1 VARVTLALFTAAV
14 STTAPSLA
22 GGDRHPTDDRVPIDG
37 ISLWSHNLAVQ
48 RLQTIRGTAIL
59 RTRTTSGES
68 TRLDV
73 RFMAKLAGDG
83 WGRLLIDRVESAG
96 PLYGSSFLTVERRGQ
111 PPSLWV
117 YLPGL
122 GTPRRVTGS
131 SLGDTYLG
139 TEFAYAEFLQPR
151 VEDFDVRLLGEETI
165 GDTSCWKLEA
175 VPKGGREQGTGYGKR
190 ELWIRQ
196 DNAVERRVLYYDPAG
211 RPLKVLDV
219 YNVVA
224 AGGDSKWIALKR
236 RMRNLRTGQMSVAS
250 FRAIQTDVEVDG
262 VAFSPQHLSD
272 RLW

>member
-1 VARVTLALFTAAV
+1 VSFALLIASV
-14 STTAPSLA
+14 SASAPSVA
-22 GGDRHPTDDRVPIDG
+22 GGEQHPAGGRAPADG
-37 ISLWSHNLAVQ
+37 VSLWSHNLAVQ
-48 RLQTIRGTAIL
+48 RLEAVRGTAVL
-59 RTRTTSGES
+59 RTQTASGES

-73 RFMAKLAGDG
+73 RFMAKLGGDG
-83 WGRLLIDRVESAG
+83 WGRLLVDRVESEG
-96 PLYGSSFLTVERRGQ
+96 PLYGSSFLTLERRGA

-122 GTPRRVTGS
+122 GAPRRVTGS
-131 SLGDTYLG
+131 SLGDAYLG

-151 VEDFDVRLLGEETI
+151 VEDFDVRLLGEDKV
-165 GDTSCWKLEA
+165 GDTSCWKIEA
-175 VPKGGREQGTGYGKR
+175 LPKGGREQGTGYGKR

-211 RPLKVLDV
+211 RPLKVMDV
-219 YNVVA
+219 YKVVA

-250 FRAIQTDVEVDG
+250 FRAIQTDVEIDG
-262 VAFSPQHLSD
+262 AAFGPQHLSD